1 MILWNF
7 NPFSLFLFIILLLI
21 WSILLRLIYFKQKN
35 KISVIFLFISVIFL
49 LINIFEIKWWYKN
62 STENIEWGKIVFV
75 VDVSSSMDVQ
85 DIKDN
90 RTFFSR
96 LWSSKEVIKKYI
108 TKYINNN
115 YGLMI
120 FAWETMEVLPFTN
133 DIDIYNTVLFWI
145 NNTNISKLWTNLD
158 SVFSSLENYFVSEK
172 EWWLVIIFSDLWEEE
187 INIDKEQLN
196 LLKNKWIK
204 ILLIWVGSDNWWKIP
219 IWKDFFWENVY
230 KVYNWQEI
238 ISKLNT
244 SELKRISNQYN
255 LDYII
260 FDNMNN
266 FDDISDY
273 ITDNIN
279 LIDLE
284 NSTYNRND
292 LTRLFIFLSFMSF
305 ILFLYTENFIW
316 KRK

>member
-1 MILWNF
+1 MIFWNF
-7 NPFSLFLFIILLLI
+7 NYLSLFLFLLLLI
-21 WSILLRLIYFKQKN
+21 TWSIILRLIYFKQKN
-35 KISVIFLFISVIFL
+35 KFSVIFLFISLIFL

-62 STENIEWGKIVFV
+62 STENVEWGKIVFV

-85 DIKDN
+85 DIQDN
-90 RTFFSR
+90 KTFFSR
-96 LWSSKEVIKKYI
+96 LWASKEIIKKYI

-133 DIDIYNTVLFWI
+133 DVDIYNTVLFWI
-145 NNTNISKLWTNLD
+145 NSTNISKLWTNLD

-172 EWWLVIIFSDLWEEE
+172 EWWLVVIFSDLWEEE
-187 INIDKEQLN
+187 INIDNEQLN
-196 LLKNKWIK
+196 LLKNKWVK
-204 ILLIWVGSDNWWKIP
+204 ILLVWVGTDEWWKIP
-219 IWKDFFWENVY
+219 IWKDFFWWDVY

-244 SELKRISNQYN
+244 DELKRISNQYN
-255 LDYII
+255 IDNIT
-260 FDNMNN
+260 FDDMGN

-273 ITDNIN
+273 ITKNIN

-292 LTRLFIFLSFMSF
+292 LTRLFIFISFISF
-305 ILFLYTENFIW
+305 ILFLYTENFTW
-316 KRK
+316 KRE